1 MFGRALL
8 LLFMI
13 NLPLSG
19 GWFWEAP
26 FEMIK
31 AVVVSAADA
40 VLDVVDL
47 GTDLFGVPPIQ
58 VRNHTKWECGPDD
71 PKILDIP
78 SHVATW
84 ASVMLFCRFW
94 KDDINKCCIQHDK
107 CCRSEK
113 PPPCDYPFYR
123 CLLRVANKFSL
134 CLAPVVTFIE
144 VMKAFGHGDPE
155 PNSTTTTTTTVAT
168 TTTKKKQATKPG
180 FICEVGGNWDGIGGK
195 VMECPDDEHY
205 CFSITCRKGPFG
217 FDKYGCTG
225 DGEDKTAQ
233 CHKIRGDRY
242 PDLPCDCFIGAK
254 DANLSNSYFHAP
266 HTKDIHLPPLN
277 KKKSAAVVAERDSQ
291 SKLDKQ

>member
-58 VRNHTKWECGPDD
+58 
-71 PKILDIP
+71 
-78 SHVATW
+78 VATW

-155 PNSTTTTTTTVAT
+155 P
-168 TTTKKKQATKPG
+168 KQATKPG